1 MHIYQPP
8 MYQIQ
13 WWELEV
19 EVKDPYKTI
28 SIDWQLMVTMINV
41 ISYLNI

>member
-8 MYQIQ
+8 MYQIR

-19 EVKDPYKTI
+19 EVKSPYKTI
-28 SIDWQLMVTMINV
+28 SID
-41 ISYLNI
+41 